1 MEDIKALNLKLEKLR
16 AEHRDLENIIERLMI
31 EETTD
36 HLQMQRLKKHKLLLK
51 DQIIYYE
58 NELLPN
64 IIA

>member
-1 MEDIKALNLKLEKLR
+1 MEDIKALNLKLEELR
-16 AEHRDLENIIERLMI
+16 AEHRDLENVIERLMI

-36 HLQMQRLKKHKLLLK
+36 QLQMQRLKKHKLLLK